1 MNCPI
6 CGAEVDLALVVPDD
20 ETGVLAD
27 IARREWQRAEERAL
41 LREAENGDVLQRP
54 DIGAEYG
61 PDPDGYGTSA

>member
-6 CGAEVDLALVVPDD
+6 CGADVDLALVVPDD

-41 LREAENGDVLQRP
+41 LREAENGP
-54 DIGAEYG
+54 
-61 PDPDGYGTSA
+61 